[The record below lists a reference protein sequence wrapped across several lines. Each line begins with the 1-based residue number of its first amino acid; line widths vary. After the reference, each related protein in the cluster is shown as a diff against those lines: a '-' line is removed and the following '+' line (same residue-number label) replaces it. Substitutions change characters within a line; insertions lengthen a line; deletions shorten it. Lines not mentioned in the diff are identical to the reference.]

1 MIYFPYLVFL
11 STDSLFSSCSILLVR
26 LSIELFIWPI
36 ALSFPGSL
44 QFDFWKYYYLFNSIS
59 YISLISLFHLALWAF
74 SLGIVCIHIF
84 LILFEYSYHHSELLV
99 WDFIQVVLI
108 QIIITELVIFGE
120 DIFPCFFLY
129 FCYCMVTYAPE
140 VTLLAESFFKKK
152 FK

>member
-140 VTLLAESFFKKK
+140 VTLLAESFLKKI
-152 FK
+152 